1 MQGIA
6 IEQLKGTIYEHGY
19 GTVPKKIM
27 QDKKISV
34 GGKALYAYLCSYA
47 WGKNESFPTVNSI
60 LDDLGISEKTFS
72 RYRTEIVEA
81 GYITVEFRN
90 MQGQNRN
97 VYILNTTPVKSSGVE
112 KMTPSKNDPVKN
124 STPNNRRNTS
134 QDKKLS
140 SQENKGRKTNEQNIR
155 DFINESDVS
164 ENLKAAFHGYIDYR
178 KEVKKMFKTVRPIK
192 ALINDLLIGEYS
204 SEEHLIN
211 CINNAI
217 EKEYQGVFPTY
228 VKGSESKKDNKFRRF
243 MNL

>member
-6 IEQLKGTIYEHGY
+6 IEQFKGTIYEHGY

-90 MQGQNRN
+90 VQGRNRN

-112 KMTPSKNDPVKN
+112 KMTPSKNDPLQN
-124 STPNNRRNTS
+124 STPNNRRNTL
-134 QDKKLS
+134 QDKKGS
-140 SQENKGRKTNEQNIR
+140 FQENKGCKTNEQKIR
-155 DFINESDVS
+155 DFINESEVS
-164 ENLKAAFHGYIDYR
+164 ENLKAAFHKFIDYR
-178 KEVKKMFKTVRPIK
+178 KDIKKMYNTERPIK
-192 ALINDLLIGEYS
+192 SLINDLIIGEYT
-204 SEEHLIN
+204 SEEHLIK
-211 CINNAI
+211 CIDKAI
-217 EKEYQGVFPTY
+217 EKEYQGVFPSY
-228 VKGSESKKDNKFRRF
+228 VKETGKQKDDKFRRF
-243 MNL
+243 MDL